1 MGKSGQN
8 IAESTDPHLFVQ
20 ILGLAG
26 ADAGLLHAVRSSE
39 LGLHVDGPAAAE
51 CAGVVWLG
59 FFLVEAHDLAA
70 VLAAR
75 HVERFGRLFDGC
87 HAQTAVVVER
97 GVDIALKLLA
107 QRLAHRAD
115 QLAAGVFAVIFH

>member
-8 IAESTDPHLFVQ
+8 IAESSKPHLFVQ

-26 ADAGLLHAVRSSE
+26 ADAGLLHAVRPGE
-39 LGLHVDGPAAAE
+39 LGLHVDRPSAAE
-51 CAGVVWLG
+51 CACVVRLS

-70 VLAAR
+70 VLSAR
-75 HVERFGRLFDGC
+75 HVARFGRLFDGC

-97 GVDIALKLLA
+97 GVDVALKLLA

-115 QLAAGVFAVIFH
+115 QLAAGVFVVIFH